1 MNDVLNIIK
10 SSLFGNSIGIISFL
24 IGIISLVIT
33 ILTFHRTKLV
43 RDEIN
48 KIRSAAKE
56 QMILNE
62 YKPEAIKSLQNKR
75 NAIKETQIF
84 SEQMRLELIEIT
96 SNILS
101 CSASLKPC
109 SEELVTK
116 AHNYLHSHDAS
127 LCNIGDLVDYLTKIE
142 NILKKGE

>member
-24 IGIISLVIT
+24 IGIISLIIT
-33 ILTFHRTKLV
+33 VRTFNKAKLV
-43 RDEIN
+43 EQEIQ
-48 KIRSAAKE
+48 KIRSAAKD
-56 QMILNE
+56 QIILSE

-75 NAIKETQIF
+75 NAIKETQIC

-109 SEELVTK
+109 SEELVTET
-116 AHNYLHSHDAS
+116 HNYLRSHDS
-127 LCNIGDLVDYLTKIE
+127 SSCNIGDLVDYLTKIE